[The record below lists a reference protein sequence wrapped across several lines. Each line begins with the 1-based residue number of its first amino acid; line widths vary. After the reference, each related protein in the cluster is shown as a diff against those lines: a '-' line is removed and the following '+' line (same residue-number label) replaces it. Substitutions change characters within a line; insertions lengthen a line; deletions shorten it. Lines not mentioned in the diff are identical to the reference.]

1 MAFPEPEGCDK
12 GRLAVWM
19 LCQRRTG
26 VSLFVS
32 GRGESTKIRE
42 HPSYERNALPALR
55 AAAEAPVN
63 RGNGTLSTLFLDDRT
78 DLAIGKSI
86 AKTNVHSTLC
96 GTIVNRSQSH
106 SSIVCEMRQ
115 SANKNLSQ

>member
-32 GRGESTKIRE
+32 GRGESTEIRE

-63 RGNGTLSTLFLDDRT
+63 RGNGTLFLDDCT

-96 GTIVNRSQSH
+96 GKNVNRSQSH